1 MKFKNKILG
10 ICLIIAGS
18 IYSCDVIDPPYTEPI
33 STSPVDT
40 TGNDSTITRTRK
52 VLLED
57 YTGHTCGNCPKA
69 ADAAEAVV
77 QLYNDRVVV
86 LGVHAGFFSIPVPP
100 APLPSGAPQGSYS
113 MDFRTT
119 EGTLWDNPQNFGIST
134 VGNPN
139 GMVNR
144 KTFNGNRVVS
154 YSNWAS
160 AVQTILNDSADI
172 GTKIFTG
179 YNSTTRAVNI
189 TVRGK
194 FYNANITNNLKL
206 VVLISESNIITWQTD
221 YAITANNHVPDYNH
235 KHVLRGTVNGA
246 WGELFASS
254 LTPAGTT
261 LEKNY
266 TYTLNNSLNENNC
279 SVVAFIYDENT
290 WEVLQADEVKILD

>member
-1 MKFKNKILG
+1 MKLKSKIFW

-18 IYSCDVIDPPYTEPI
+18 IYSCDKIDPPYTEPI
-33 STSPVDT
+33 ISPIDT
-40 TGNDSTITRTRK
+40 TGNDSIITRTRK

-77 QLYNDRVVV
+77 QLYGDRIVV
-86 LGVHAGFFSIPVPP
+86 LGVHAGFFSTPVPP
-100 APLPSGAPQGSYS
+100 APLPSGAPQGSYF
-113 MDFRTT
+113 MDFRTID
-119 EGTLWDNPQNFGIST
+119 GTTWDNPQNFGIST

-144 KTFNGNRVVS
+144 KIINGNRVVS
-154 YSNWAS
+154 YTNWAS

-172 GTKIFTG
+172 GTKIFTE
-179 YNSTTRAVNI
+179 YNSATRGVNI

-194 FYNANITNNLKL
+194 LYSGNIPNNLKL

-221 YAITANNHVPDYNH
+221 YALTPNDHVPDYNH

-246 WGELFASS
+246 WGELFANA
-254 LTPAGTT
+254 LTPAETI

-266 TYTLNNSLNENNC
+266 TYTLNNVWNENNC
-279 SVVAFIYDENT
+279 SVAAFIYDENT
-290 WEVLQADEVKILD
+290 LEVLQADEVKILD

>member
-1 MKFKNKILG
+1 MNIKNKFVWI
-10 ICLIIAGS
+10 ILIITGS
-18 IYSCDVIDPPYTEPI
+18 IYSCDKIDPPYTEPI
-33 STSPVDT
+33 STSPIDT
-40 TGNDSTITRTRK
+40 TANDSTITRKRK

-69 ADAAEAVV
+69 ASAADAVV
-77 QLYNDRVVV
+77 QLYGDKVVV
-86 LGVHAGFFSIPVPP
+86 IGVHAGFFSVPVPP
-100 APLPSGAPQGSYS
+100 APLPSGAPAGSYF
-113 MDFRTT
+113 MDFRTP
-119 EGTLWDNPQNFGIST
+119 EGTLWDSPQNFGIST

-144 KTFNGNRVVS
+144 KTFNGNRVIAHT
-154 YSNWAS
+154 NWAS

-179 YNSTTRAVNI
+179 YNSVTREVNI

-194 FYNANITNNLKL
+194 FYNSNNSNLKL

-221 YAITANNHVPDYNH
+221 YDVTPNHVPDYNH

-246 WGELFASS
+246 WGELFANA

-266 TYTLNNSLNENNC
+266 TYTLNNSWNENNC
-279 SVVAFIYDENT
+279 SVVAFIYDEVT
-290 WEVLQADEVKILD
+290 LEVLQADEVKILD

>member
-1 MKFKNKILG
+1 MKFKNKIFW

-18 IYSCDVIDPPYTEPI
+18 IYSCDKIDPPYTEPT
-33 STSPVDT
+33 STSPIDT
-40 TGNDSTITRTRK
+40 SANDSTITRVRK

-69 ADAAEAVV
+69 ASAAETVL
-77 QLYNDRVVV
+77 QLYGDKVVV

-100 APLPSGAPQGSYS
+100 APLPAGAPSGSYF
-113 MDFRTT
+113 MDFRTS
-119 EGTLWDNPQNFGIST
+119 EGTLWDSPQNFGIST

-144 KTFNGNRVVS
+144 KSFSGNRVIS
-154 YSNWAS
+154 YTNWAS
-160 AVQTILNDSADI
+160 AVQTILNDSADM
-172 GTKIFTG
+172 GTKIFTE
-179 YNSTTRAVNI
+179 YNSATHEVNI

-194 FYNANITNNLKL
+194 FYNGNLSNNLKL

-221 YAITANNHVPDYNH
+221 YDATPNHVPDYNH
-235 KHVLRGTVNGA
+235 KHILRGSVNGA
-246 WGELFASS
+246 WGELFANA

-266 TYTLNNSLNENNC
+266 TYTLNSSWNENNC
-279 SVVAFIYDENT
+279 SVVAFIYDEIT
-290 WEVLQADEVKILD
+290 LEILQADEVKILD